1 MREKFQG
8 DFIRFSGYNRMTD
21 GTVASTK
28 GDLLEP
34 YEGTDMHCSIQVDYP
49 MIEKEVQLADEN
61 GFRYSLH
68 AQGMEQYIKWLVFLI
83 NVRRKME
90 SL

>member
-1 MREKFQG
+1 
-8 DFIRFSGYNRMTD
+8 MTD

-34 YEGTDMHCSIQVDYP
+34 LEGTNMHCSIQVDYP